1 MLSNDAFPRSSKAN
15 RLYCH
20 FFLNNA
26 HLNKLNTIQSS
37 NFSVQI
43 KWQSHRFTL
52 VYISGKISQ
61 LSAFVSDCSCSPL
74 CIVQQVPFFFQ
85 NCLRGRE
92 SITFLV
98 IEQNIFFSL
107 QFDMQIIWH
116 ISSQDRFRLIDG
128 YTSAVNVRCLNRE
141 WVLGMEH
148 CIEMYIQWSNSSYSV
163 FQNSHQLYIL
173 LHGKRTYNYTVAPF
187 TNMV

>member
-1 MLSNDAFPRSSKAN
+1 M
-15 RLYCH
+15 
-20 FFLNNA
+20 
-26 HLNKLNTIQSS
+26 NTIQSI

-52 VYISGKISQ
+52 VCLSGKISQ
-61 LSAFVSDCSCSPL
+61 LSAFISDCSCSPL
-74 CIVQQVPFFFQ
+74 CIVQQVSFFFQ
-85 NCLRGRE
+85 NCLRGRA
-92 SITFLV
+92 SITFLG
-98 IEQNIFFSL
+98 IELINKNVLFPTL
-107 QFDMQIIWH
+107 QFDMQIMWH

-163 FQNSHQLYIL
+163 FQHFHQLYIL